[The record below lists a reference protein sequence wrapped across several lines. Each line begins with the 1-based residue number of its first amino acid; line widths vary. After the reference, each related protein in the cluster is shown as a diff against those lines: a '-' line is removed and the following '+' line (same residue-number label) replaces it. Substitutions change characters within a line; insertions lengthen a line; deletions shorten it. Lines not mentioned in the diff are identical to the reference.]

1 MFSTRRVRVQIP
13 HGIPIGMVRMT
24 KKGGA
29 GVSLNQDDKEYI
41 ANQIK
46 IGTMETVD
54 QLKKVIEDKEKDMDQ
69 KCLIESERIKKL
81 EDTVIFKDDFTSQ
94 LLNLKNIAVICT
106 TSTVTFLTLIVLMR
120 IFGLDGLIRSYIQ

>member
-1 MFSTRRVRVQIP
+1 
-13 HGIPIGMVRMT
+13 MT
-24 KKGGA
+24 KKGGS

-54 QLKKVIEDKEKDMDQ
+54 QLKKVIEDKEKGRDK

-81 EDTVIFKDDFTSQ
+81 EDTVIYKSDFTSQ

-120 IFGLDGLIRSYIQ
+120 LLGFDGLIKALL